1 MYLSYYRTEARN
13 ALSWNWGKAILASLI
28 AGIFG
33 ALVVSGSSGV
43 SFNID
48 YDTLPYFPEPVR
60 ERILGVLSVM
70 AVISLVMGVINFA
83 IGGAVQLGY
92 CKFLLNL
99 QDNRPASLKDLF
111 SEMDRWVDALVMNF
125 LRSLFI
131 ALWTMLFIIPGIIA
145 TYRFAMAPFIML
157 EKPYLGPLEVLR
169 ESKEM
174 MHGNKMDLFLLDL
187 SFIGWALLCVLT
199 LGIGYLWL
207 VPYMNA
213 AYASFYRFLNPLRQ
227 INS

>member
-1 MYLSYYRTEARN
+1 MYLSHYRTEARN

-33 ALVVSGSSGV
+33 ALVLSSYPSI
-43 SFNID
+43 SFDID
-48 YDTLPYFPEPVR
+48 QATLQHFPEPVR

-111 SEMDRWVDALVMNF
+111 SEMNRWVDALVMNL

-157 EKPYLGPLEVLR
+157 EKSHLGPLEVLR

-174 MHGNKMDLFLLDL
+174 MHGNKMDLFLLHL

-213 AYASFYRFLNPLRQ
+213 SYASFYRFQNPLRQ

>member
-1 MYLSYYRTEARN
+1 MYLSSYRTEARN

-33 ALVVSGSSGV
+33 ALVVSSSSGV
-43 SFNID
+43 SFNIN
-48 YDTLPYFPEPVR
+48 YDTLQYFPEPVR
-60 ERILGVLSVM
+60 ERILVVLSVM

-111 SEMDRWVDALVMNF
+111 SEMDRWLDALVMNF

-157 EKPYLGPLEVLR
+157 EKPHLSPLEVLR

-174 MHGNKMDLFLLDL
+174 MHGNKMDLFLLNL
-187 SFIGWALLCVLT
+187 SFIGWAFLCVLT
-199 LGIGYLWL
+199 LGIGSLWL

-213 AYASFYRFLNPLRQ
+213 SYASFYRFLNPLWQ
-227 INS
+227 VNS